1 MGMIRWGRAVVVG
14 GGLALFTVVSLY
26 AQQVQVSPAN
36 RTIAVTVTDEAQ
48 LRADT
53 AVVHVGFQLFGATSD
68 EVNQRASQASH
79 AITAAL
85 ADTGVAK
92 DSIESEQQS
101 TQPVQEYELNQVPA
115 EDRAQHKFMASQSWN
130 VRVPAAT
137 ASKALAAAVAA
148 GANQSGNI
156 DWTVADEGALSAQA
170 AGKALRHA
178 QQIAEQMAGGLNAKL
193 GPLVYAS
200 NEAEPIRV
208 IPMNGP
214 VVRAAPPKMLRV
226 ESVELQLG
234 PPMVKRS
241 ATVSAMFS
249 IQ

>member
-1 MGMIRWGRAVVVG
+1 MGMIRRGRAVVVG
-14 GGLALFTVVSLY
+14 GGLALFTVVGLY

-36 RTIAVTVTDEAQ
+36 RTIAVTTTDEAQ

-101 TQPVQEYELNQVPA
+101 TQPVQEYEANQVPA
-115 EDRAQHKFMASQSWN
+115 EDRAQHRFMASQSWN
-130 VRVPAAT
+130 VHVPAAG

-156 DWTVADEGALSAQA
+156 DWTVADEGALGAQA

-200 NEAEPIRV
+200 NVAEQ
-208 IPMNGP
+208 
-214 VVRAAPPKMLRV
+214 LRDLPLPGRGQV
-226 ESVELQLG
+226 MMKSMASTAQAVELQLG

-241 ATVSAMFS
+241 ATVSAVFS